1 MQIIHSKGLPAQ
13 AGNIVEKVLRDKEGR
28 LVRARFYVYENAGRM
43 KARLVDFS
51 IIETLKGVVATL
63 AGFVKEKISQP
74 VLFFKKTSETLGLIN
89 QSLYFTG
96 SKPRAPTF

>member
-1 MQIIHSKGLPAQ
+1 MQIVHSK
-13 AGNIVEKVLRDKEGR
+13 GNIVEKVLRDREGR

-63 AGFVKEKISQP
+63 VGFVKERISQP
-74 VLFFKKTSETLGLIN
+74 VIFFKKSFIAIFVQGET
-89 QSLYFTG
+89 LYFTG
-96 SKPRAPTF
+96 SKPRAPTL